1 MTGLQ
6 LQEMIPGHGQT
17 SASKLLCHKISKVF
31 STCAPPRYF
40 LKFENFLPH
49 SEYPDVDHT
58 LRGTGGPVKVG
69 YNSHITEASKA
80 FIKACVGVGI
90 PFTHDFNGPLS
101 TLGVSRVSFL
111 STRLS

>member
-1 MTGLQ
+1 MVKLPQVSYSVTR
-6 LQEMIPGHGQT
+6 
-17 SASKLLCHKISKVF
+17 SARCSQR
-31 STCAPPRYF
+31 APPRYF

-111 STRLS
+111 STRLSEDLPDAIL